1 MNREEFIEKKR
12 LEIQEEVDFLK
23 TEKSDAYRES
33 VKLYEDIRDKIAE
46 LKHCVKKEE
55 LANKRLKLISES
67 GTQTYGVYVD
77 SVLGTPYFTNR
88 SLRYLDSLAKSKFD
102 IEEFGGLLEEKEGEK
117 AVEHKTTAAMQRE
130 SNQLLSSMVSVLEQ
144 IKDNSKD
151 VTIDGKKLI
160 ESMTAKSLWD
170 NKDYIIK
177 ENV

>member
-77 SVLGTPYFTNR
+77 SRLRTPYSINS
-88 SLRYLDSLAKSKFD
+88 SLRFLDSLAKSKFD
-102 IEEFGGLLEEKEGEK
+102 IEEFGGLLEEKEKEK
-117 AVEHKTTAAMQRE
+117 PIEFKTTVAMERE
-130 SNQLLSSMVSVLEQ
+130 NNQLLSSMVSILEQ

-151 VTIDGKKLI
+151 VTVDDKKLI
-160 ESMTAKSLWD
+160 DSMQSRYNLGGRQ
-170 NKDYIIK
+170 
-177 ENV
+177 

>member
-1 MNREEFIEKKR
+1 MDREKFIEKKR

-77 SVLGTPYFTNR
+77 SILRTPYSINS
-88 SLRYLDSLAKSKFD
+88 SLHFLDSLAKSKFD
-102 IEEFGGLLEEKEGEK
+102 IEEFGGLLEEKEKEK
-117 AVEHKTTAAMQRE
+117 AIEYKTTAAMQRE

-160 ESMTAKSLWD
+160 ESMTAKSLWY
-170 NKDYIIK
+170 NKEYIIK
-177 ENV
+177 EKI